1 MVFAH
6 PLAPFRDA
14 ALTASL
20 LLLTCSG
27 LPAAVLVKTA
37 NGAVEGAV
45 SASTGIRMFKGI
57 PFAEPPEGKLRWKAP
72 MPVKNWT
79 DVRDA
84 TQFGPR
90 CMQLPIF
97 GDMNFRSNGMSED
110 CLYLNVWTP
119 AKTAKAKLPV
129 MVYFFGGGFV
139 AGDGSEPRYDGES
152 MATHGIVAVTVNY
165 RLGVFGFLAH
175 PELSRESPH
184 HASGNYGLLDQNA
197 ALVWVKR
204 NIAAFGGD
212 PNRVTIAGES
222 AGSFS
227 VSAQM
232 GSPLSKGL
240 IAGAIGESG
249 SLLGLQ
255 PTATLAHA
263 EELGEQFAKSVGAS
277 SLADL
282 RAMSAHN
289 LLHSTG
295 RNGMARFPVTVD
307 GYFFPESPL
316 AIFAAGHQAHV
327 PLLAG
332 WNSEEMNARAVLGKE
347 DPAPGNFQAAVKK
360 LYGDHADELLK
371 LFPATTNE
379 EVLDQA
385 TELAGDRFTAFST
398 WKWIELSAQTGAK
411 PVYRYFYARPRPP
424 MNKSMGDA
432 VAGLAGGV
440 LRGEAARANA
450 APPPRG
456 AVHSA
461 EIEYALGNLSTNK
474 VYDWTQD
481 DYKISKLMEAYFAN
495 FIQHGDPNG
504 EGLPKWPALSADGS
518 GDVMR
523 INVESGTVPQ
533 WDRAQKMYLDKL
545 AHPDSH

>member
-1 MVFAH
+1 MVSAR
-6 PLAPFRDA
+6 PLTSLRNA
-14 ALTASL
+14 ALVMSL
-20 LLLTCSG
+20 PFFPSSR

-37 NGAVEGAV
+37 NGVVEGAV

-72 MPVKNWT
+72 VPVKNWT
-79 DVRDA
+79 GVRDA

-90 CMQLPIF
+90 CMQPPIF

-110 CLYLNVWTP
+110 CLYLNIWTP
-119 AKTAKAKLPV
+119 ANTAKAKLPV

-175 PELSRESPH
+175 PELTQESPH

-212 PNRVTIAGES
+212 PDRITIAGES

-232 GSPLSKGL
+232 GSPLSSAL

-255 PTATLAHA
+255 PTAPLAHA
-263 EELGEQFAKSVGAS
+263 EELGVQFAKSVGAS

-282 RAMSAHN
+282 RAMSADK
-289 LLHSTG
+289 LLHATG

-307 GYFFPESPL
+307 GYFFPDSP
-316 AIFAAGHQAHV
+316 AAVFAAGRQAHV

-332 WNSEEMNARAVLGKE
+332 WNSEEMNPRAILGKE
-347 DPAPGNFQAAVKK
+347 DPTPENFQAAVRK
-360 LYGDHADELLK
+360 LYGGHADELLK
-371 LFPATTNE
+371 LFPAATEE
-379 EVLDQA
+379 EVLNQA

-398 WKWIELSAQTGAK
+398 WKWIELSARTGGK
-411 PVYRYFYARPRPP
+411 PVYRYFYAHPRPP

-461 EIEYALGNLSTNK
+461 EIEYALGNLASNK
-474 VYDWTQD
+474 VYDWTPD

-495 FIQHGDPNG
+495 FIKHGDPNG
-504 EGLPKWPALSADGS
+504 EGLPKWPALAADGS

-523 INVESGTVPQ
+523 IDVDSRAVPQ
-533 WDRAQKMYLDKL
+533 WDRAQKMFLDKL